1 MFPRKFIDAAQ
12 LFIVLLLCAPGIGR
26 AFSCETLDI
35 AERFEKADRV
45 FLIKVLD
52 IRLEEFP
59 DFDDLDIDDEH
70 FFGVRPLSVGYEV
83 LKELKGDAGYR
94 PRLSELL
101 NFTGIYANLL
111 PGINYVIAAELPDKP
126 DTSDGESEWA
136 SQFLFV
142 SSCEVL
148 VGYFAEDEEEVLED
162 LRLIFELAEAENAND

>member
-12 LFIVLLLCAPGIGR
+12 LFIVLLLCAPGIGK

-35 AERFEKADRV
+35 AERFEKADRA

-52 IRLEEFP
+52 TRLEEFP
-59 DFDDLDIDDEH
+59 DFDDLDVDEDE
-70 FFGVRPLSVGYEV
+70 FDGVRPLSVGYEV
-83 LKELKGDAGYR
+83 LRELKGESGYR
-94 PRLSELL
+94 PRLLELL

-111 PGINYVIAAELPDKP
+111 PGINYVIAADLPDK
-126 DTSDGESEWA
+126 SDASDVASEWA

-148 VGYFAEDEEEVLED
+148 VGYFAEDEEDVLED
-162 LRLIFELAEAENAND
+162 LKLIFELAEAENASD